1 MINGLA
7 TKLRDLRT
15 QCGLSQRSIAR
26 RLGVSAS
33 IISGYETG
41 ERTPSLENLL
51 LLSHLYHCSTDYL
64 LGRDSQPSSATISLE
79 GLSKKQVQ
87 ILCELIDT
95 MRTK

>member
-15 QCGLSQRSIAR
+15 QCGLSQRSVAR

-51 LLSHLYHCSTDYL
+51 LLSYLYRCSTDYL
-64 LGRDSQPSSATISLE
+64 LGRESQASSATISME

-87 ILCELIDT
+87 ILRELIDT
-95 MRTK
+95 MRTN